1 MPAILG
7 PGSVSLETC
16 ASEAQARMY
25 RICFPPAGSLSAQK
39 KRPAFEKA
47 VDPTSG
53 ANHLNS
59 RWPVTRHLKLKE

>member
-16 ASEAQARMY
+16 AETRKLNY
-25 RICFPPAGSLSAQK
+25 RISSRGGVSFLEN

-47 VDPTSG
+47 VDPSSAG
-53 ANHLNS
+53 ANQSQGGRLHAI
-59 RWPVTRHLKLKE
+59 